1 VKKKIITKQ
10 DKEKMKK
17 RPYYAYLIL
26 ILGICLFPCQVYSQP
41 DEAFYGQRPVQMDGK
56 TKSPAEGMSD
66 AFASELFIDGQTDVA
81 LDSRS
86 MAADS
91 LINREMQKERQRELD
106 RSVRADIASGQPVTV
121 LIAPEHFVQLSF
133 LRNNEIV
140 YPRRAFAGQP
150 DLLIID
156 KKENSPYVYIAAAAM
171 VEGQTT
177 NMFIET
183 EEDGRIQTYV
193 INLLV
198 TEPKNIREQ
207 VSVNLVDDRT
217 PPIRGGEGSE
227 EDWQAKTGYGIQST
241 DQQGGSASTSASAN
255 VSRLTGGMVSGKFS
269 EDDVKKYFNTM
280 IEMADHYNEAKS
292 VERKTGRIIYRDADI
307 RIFPSGRNT
316 YVDPVEGTLWNVK
329 QVYFFPKYDAILLD
343 LRVKNPNSHP
353 SMWDF
358 SQVRWQANSSAKSF
372 PSTAAAP
379 IAMQTLGKRTNQ
391 IWYLIQGNRL
401 DPQAEFSPVFP
412 RPERRQG
419 TQAGST
425 QARETK

>member
-1 VKKKIITKQ
+1 MKIKNSYI
-10 DKEKMKK
+10 
-17 RPYYAYLIL
+17 YLIL
-26 ILGICLFPCQVYSQP
+26 TLGICLFPSQVFAQP
-41 DEAFYGQRPVQMDGK
+41 NEAYYGQRPVKMDGK
-56 TKSPAEGMSD
+56 TKAPAEGMSD
-66 AFASELFIDGQTDVA
+66 AFASELFIDGRTDVA
-81 LDSRS
+81 LDARS

-91 LINREMQKERQRELD
+91 LVNREMQRERQRELD

-177 NMFIET
+177 NMFVET

-227 EDWQAKTGYGIQST
+227 EDWQTKTGYGIQST
-241 DQQGGSASTSASAN
+241 SQQGNAGSSSENISK
-255 VSRLTGGMVSGKFS
+255 LTGGMVSGKFS
-269 EDDVKKYFNTM
+269 EEDVKKYFNTM

-307 RIFPSGRNT
+307 KVFASGRNT

-343 LRVKNPNSHP
+343 VRVKNPNSTT

-358 SQVRWQANSSAKSF
+358 SQARWQANNSSKSF

-412 RPERRQG
+412 RPERRQA
-419 TQAGST
+419 TQTGHSQT
-425 QARETK
+425 RETK

>member
-1 VKKKIITKQ
+1 
-10 DKEKMKK
+10 
-17 RPYYAYLIL
+17 
-26 ILGICLFPCQVYSQP
+26 
-41 DEAFYGQRPVQMDGK
+41 
-56 TKSPAEGMSD
+56 
-66 AFASELFIDGQTDVA
+66 
-81 LDSRS
+81 
-86 MAADS
+86 MAAQS
-91 LINREMQKERQRELD
+91 LVDREMEKERQRQLD

-156 KKENSPYVYIAAAAM
+156 KKDNSPYVYIAAAAM

-227 EDWQAKTGYGIQST
+227 ADWQAKTGFGVVGAN
-241 DQQGGSASTSASAN
+241 QQQVGQPGTNPADLASKLA
-255 VSRLTGGMVSGKFS
+255 GGMVTGKFS
-269 EDDVKKYFNTM
+269 EADVKKYLNTM
-280 IEMADHYNEAKS
+280 IEMAEHYPEAKDI
-292 VERKTGRIIYRDADI
+292 ERKTGRIVYREADI
-307 RIFPSGRNT
+307 KMFPSGRNT

-329 QVYFFPKYDAILLD
+329 QVWFFPKYDAILLD
-343 LRVKNPNSHP
+343 IRVKNPNSAS

-358 SQVRWQANSSAKSF
+358 SQVRWQANGSSKSF
-372 PSTAAAP
+372 ASTAAAP
-379 IAMQTLGKRTNQ
+379 VAMQTLGKRTNQ
-391 IWYLIQGNRL
+391 IWYLVQGNRL
-401 DPQAEFSPVFP
+401 DPQAEYSPVFP
-412 RPERRQG
+412 RPERRG
-419 TQAGST
+419 TGTGTGAG
-425 QARETK
+425 AAGGTK

>member
-1 VKKKIITKQ
+1 MKIKYHSR
-10 DKEKMKK
+10 KVLL
-17 RPYYAYLIL
+17 LIAL
-26 ILGICLFPCQVYSQP
+26 SFSIGLPSIHAQP
-41 DEAFYGQRPVQMDGK
+41 NAEFYGQRPVKMDGRLK
-56 TKSPAEGMSD
+56 APAEGMSD
-66 AFASELFIDGQTDVA
+66 AFGSELFIDGRTDVA
-81 LDSRS
+81 LDARS
-86 MAADS
+86 MTAQALVD
-91 LINREMQKERQRELD
+91 RDMARERQRELD

-150 DLLIID
+150 NLLIID

-227 EDWQAKTGYGIQST
+227 ADWQSKTGFGMVG
-241 DQQGGSASTSASAN
+241 QGGDGTSGPTAEN
-255 VSRLTGGMVSGKFS
+255 IGKLTGGMVTGKFS
-269 EDDVKKYFNTM
+269 EEDVKKYFNTM
-280 IEMADHYNEAKS
+280 IEMADHYGEAKS
-292 VERKTGRIIYRDADI
+292 LERKTGRIIYRDADI
-307 RIFPSGRNT
+307 KVFPSGRNT

-329 QVYFFPKYDAILLD
+329 QIYFFPKYDGILLD
-343 LRVKNPNSHP
+343 VRVKNPNTKT

-358 SQVRWQANSSAKSF
+358 SQVRWQANGSSKSF
-372 PSTAAAP
+372 SSTAAAP

-412 RPERRQG
+412 RPERRGSGVG
-419 TQAGST
+419 TSTAGG
-425 QARETK
+425 TK